1 MAGGYC
7 SFIVASRLI
16 SSVADETNG
25 VVSAFSEPPAMPI
38 SFNSESSAVPGY
50 DR

>member
-1 MAGGYC
+1 MAGV
-7 SFIVASRLI
+7 IALTVASRLI

-38 SFNSESSAVPGY
+38 SFNSESISGAWV
-50 DR
+50 R